1 MITICKLKL
10 DGRGRLSFPASF
22 LKANNIKQ
30 DAYVSVHPVGG
41 REDAVRL
48 EFEWEE
54 DEDNR

>member
-10 DGRGRLSFPASF
+10 DGRGRLAFPASF

-41 REDAVRL
+41 REDAIRL
-48 EFEWEE
+48 EFNQE
-54 DEDNR
+54 NK